1 MDIRLKYEKGI
12 LYLSIY
18 NSFDGVVYKSS
29 NSKFKTRKRDDVKHG
44 YGLQSVERV
53 VKKYSGIM
61 RITHDEQ
68 MFCVDLYFMYRYI
81 KCRQDVEFSIPW
93 RYFGLFERITG
104 YVKLSVLQ
112 ETGYFY
118 MLKK

>member
-1 MDIRLKYEKGI
+1 MISEADLNIVLGNLLDNAGEALQKSDEKHLDIRLKYEKGI

-18 NSFDGVVYKSS
+18 NSFDGVVYKGS

-61 RITHDEQ
+61 RISCSKHL
-68 MFCVDLYFMYRYI
+68 FCVDLF
-81 KCRQDVEFSIPW
+81 F
-93 RYFGLFERITG
+93 
-104 YVKLSVLQ
+104 YV
-112 ETGYFY
+112 
-118 MLKK
+118 